1 MRTELNPGST
11 HARLLLERLQIR
23 GIPDV
28 LQIAGEL
35 RLKVKEEDLDG
46 CEGLLIRPKGVARG
60 IIAIK
65 KSIRSESRKRF
76 TIAHE
81 IGHFVLLG
89 HDEAGSICGQKDIES
104 WKDRSNPKE
113 REANDFAAELLIPT
127 VVVKANL
134 SRTTPSLSAVE
145 SVANECA
152 ASLSA
157 SAWKYCDL
165 TSEQCAI
172 VWSEHRKVSWSRRS
186 PEFPFFIG
194 KGQSIEQA
202 SYASNC
208 FNGEK
213 VPAAPEPVPAD
224 AWIDSFNLKEGSV
237 IYEESRLLP
246 SYDSVLTLLW
256 IKENIEKKSDY
267 QEEDNPSMDPNEF
280 TVYRKEWPK

>member
-1 MRTELNPGST
+1 MRSDLNPGST
-11 HARLLLERLQIR
+11 HARLLLERLQVR

-28 LQIAGEL
+28 FQVAREL

-46 CEGLLIRPKGVARG
+46 CEGLLIRPTGVARG
-60 IIAIK
+60 MIAVK
-65 KSIRSESRKRF
+65 KSIRSEGRKRF

-89 HDEAGSICGQKDIES
+89 HDEGGSICGQKDIES
-104 WKDRSNPKE
+104 WKDRSDAKE
-113 REANDFAAELLIPT
+113 READDFAAELLIPT
-127 VVVKANL
+127 VVVKAHL
-134 SRTTPSLSAVE
+134 ARRTPSLSAIE

-172 VWSEHRKVSWSRRS
+172 IWSERGRVSWSRRS
-186 PEFPFFIG
+186 PEFPFFIRNG
-194 KGQSIEQA
+194 HAIEQA

-208 FNGEK
+208 FRGEST
-213 VPAAPEPVPAD
+213 PHAPEPVPAD
-224 AWIDSFNLKEGSV
+224 AWIDSLNLKDGAL
-237 IYEESRLLP
+237 IHEESRSLP

-256 IKENIEKKSDY
+256 IKHDIQKRSDY
-267 QEEDNPSMDPNEF
+267 QEEDDPSMDPNEF
-280 TVYRKEWPK
+280 TVYRKKWPK

>member
-28 LQIAGEL
+28 LHIAREL

-46 CEGLLIRPKGVARG
+46 CEGILIRPKGVARG
-60 IIAIK
+60 IIAVK

-89 HDEAGSICGQKDIES
+89 HDETGSICGQKDIES

-113 REANDFAAELLIPT
+113 READDFAAELLIPT
-127 VVVKANL
+127 VVVKAHL
-134 SRTTPSLSAVE
+134 SRRTPSLSAIE
-145 SVANECA
+145 SVANECK

-172 VWSEHRKVSWSRRS
+172 VWSEDGKVSWSRRS
-186 PEFPFFIG
+186 PEFPFFIR
-194 KGQSIEQA
+194 KGQPIEQA
-202 SYASNC
+202 SYASTC
-208 FNGEK
+208 FKRERT
-213 VPAAPEPVPAD
+213 PSAPEPVPAD
-224 AWIDSFNLKEGSV
+224 AWIDSFNLKEGSFV
-237 IYEESRLLP
+237 YEESRCLP

-256 IKENIEKKSDY
+256 IKDDIQKKSDY
-267 QEEDNPSMDPNEF
+267 QEEDDSSLDPNEF
-280 TVYRKEWPK
+280 TVHRKEWPK